1 MTTVPEF
8 LCDGP
13 CGAERTIVLAHGA
26 GRGWDSPSLAA
37 IAGGLAQAGHRVV
50 RFEFPY
56 MVRCREEGTRRP
68 PDRQPVLLETWRA
81 VIDELGPGGL
91 VIGGKSM
98 GGRMASLV
106 ADECGV
112 AGLLCLG
119 YPFHPPAKPEKT
131 RTEHLADLATATL
144 IVQGERDRF
153 GTPEDVAGYTLS
165 DSIRI
170 HWMPDGDHDLVPR
183 KKSGRTA
190 EENWAEAVEA
200 TCRFLD
206 SPQAD
211 RAGA

>member
-1 MTTVPEF
+1 MVPEL

-13 CGAERTIVLAHGA
+13 SDAERTIVLAHGA
-26 GRGWDSPSLAA
+26 GRGWDSPSLVA
-37 IAGGLAQAGHRVV
+37 IAEGLARAGHRVV

-56 MVRCREEGTRRP
+56 MVRRREDGTRRP

-81 VIDELGPGGL
+81 VIEMLGPDGL

-112 AGLLCLG
+112 AGLVCLG
-119 YPFHPPAKPEKT
+119 YPFHPPAKPEKL
-131 RTEHLADLATATL
+131 RTEHLAGLSTPTL
-144 IVQGERDRF
+144 IVQGDRDRF
-153 GTPEDVAGYTLS
+153 GTPGEVAGYLLS
-165 DSIRI
+165 EEIRV

-190 EENWAEAVEA
+190 EENWAEAVDVILG
-200 TCRFLD
+200 FI
-206 SPQAD
+206 D
-211 RAGA
+211 RQR

>member
-1 MTTVPEF
+1 MVPEL

-13 CGAERTIVLAHGA
+13 SDAERTIVLAHGA
-26 GRGWDSPSLAA
+26 GRGWDSPSLVA
-37 IAGGLAQAGHRVV
+37 IAEGLVRAGHRVV

-56 MVRCREEGTRRP
+56 MVRRREDGTRRP

-81 VIDELGPGGL
+81 VIEALGPDGL

-112 AGLLCLG
+112 AGLVCLG
-119 YPFHPPAKPEKT
+119 YPFHPPAKPEKL
-131 RTEHLADLATATL
+131 RTEHLAGLSTPTL
-144 IVQGERDRF
+144 IVQGDRDRF
-153 GTPEDVAGYTLS
+153 GTPGEVAGYLLS
-165 DSIRI
+165 EEIRV

-190 EENWAEAVEA
+190 EENWAEAVDVILG
-200 TCRFLD
+200 FI
-206 SPQAD
+206 D
-211 RAGA
+211 RQR

>member
-1 MTTVPEF
+1 MVPEL

-13 CGAERTIVLAHGA
+13 SDAERTIVLAHGA
-26 GRGWDSPSLAA
+26 GRGWDSPSLVA
-37 IAGGLAQAGHRVV
+37 IAEGLVRAGHRVV

-56 MVRCREEGTRRP
+56 MVRRREDGTRRP

-81 VIDELGPGGL
+81 VIEALGPDGL

-112 AGLLCLG
+112 AGLVCLG
-119 YPFHPPAKPEKT
+119 YPFHPPAKPEKL
-131 RTEHLADLATATL
+131 RTEHLAGLFTPTL
-144 IVQGERDRF
+144 IVQGDRDRF
-153 GTPEDVAGYTLS
+153 GTPGEVASYRLS
-165 DSIRI
+165 EKIRV

-190 EENWAEAVEA
+190 EENWAEAVDVILG
-200 TCRFLD
+200 FI
-206 SPQAD
+206 D
-211 RAGA
+211 RQR

>member
-1 MTTVPEF
+1 MVPEL

-13 CGAERTIVLAHGA
+13 PDAEWTIVLAHGA
-26 GRGWDSPSLAA
+26 GRGWDSPSLVA
-37 IAGGLAQAGHRVV
+37 IAEGVARAGHRVV

-56 MVRCREEGTRRP
+56 MVRRREDGTRRP

-81 VIDELGPGGL
+81 VIEALGPDRL

-112 AGLLCLG
+112 AGLVCLG
-119 YPFHPPAKPEKT
+119 YPFHPPAKPEKL
-131 RTEHLADLATATL
+131 RTEHLAGLSTPTL
-144 IVQGERDRF
+144 IVQGDRDRF
-153 GTPEDVAGYTLS
+153 GTPGEVAGYLLS
-165 DSIRI
+165 EEIRV

-190 EENWAEAVEA
+190 EENWAEAVDVILG
-200 TCRFLD
+200 FI
-206 SPQAD
+206 D
-211 RAGA
+211 RQR